1 MKRALIRIV
10 LVDDHE
16 MVRQGL
22 RAFLER
28 ENDLAIIGEAG
39 TATEA
44 IPLIERLLP
53 HIVLLDLHLPD
64 ATGADICRKL
74 RASTPH
80 TRILVLTGHA
90 EDATV
95 IAALQNGAHGYVLKD
110 IRLEELLR
118 AIRAVADG
126 RGYLDPRVTQK
137 TLQWVRSVSLSSSSY
152 SSGLT
157 KLSKQERLIMPLL
170 AEGKT
175 NKEIAAH
182 LRLSDKTVKNYLAN
196 IFFKIQVKR
205 RAEAVAWFIK
215 ETQSSPIAT
224 GSAVKSILSDA
235 PLTTKRHEDQSGW
248 DR

>member
-1 MKRALIRIV
+1 MKRPLIRIA
-10 LVDDHE
+10 LIDDHE

-22 RAFLER
+22 RTFLER
-28 ENDLAIIGEAG
+28 ENDFTIVGEAG
-39 TATEA
+39 TAADT
-44 IPLIERLLP
+44 IPLVERLHP
-53 HIVLLDLHLPD
+53 HVVLLDLHLPD
-64 ATGADICRKL
+64 ATGVDICRKL
-74 RASTPH
+74 HASTPQ

-95 IAALQNGAHGYVLKD
+95 IAALQNGAHGYLLKD
-110 IRLEELLR
+110 VRLEELLR
-118 AIRAVADG
+118 AVRTVADG

-137 TLQWVRSVSLSSSSY
+137 TLNWVRSGALASPFAN
-152 SSGLT
+152 GLA

-182 LRLSDKTVKNYLAN
+182 LCLSDKTVKNYIAN

-215 ETQSSPIAT
+215 ENRAPYTTATLPVQS
-224 GSAVKSILSDA
+224 
-235 PLTTKRHEDQSGW
+235 E
-248 DR
+248 

>member
-1 MKRALIRIV
+1 MKRPLIRIV
-10 LVDDHE
+10 LIDDHE

-28 ENDLAIIGEAG
+28 ENDLAIVGEAG
-39 TATEA
+39 TAAEA
-44 IPLIERLLP
+44 IPLVERLHP
-53 HIVLLDLHLPD
+53 HVVLLDLHLPD
-64 ATGADICRKL
+64 ATGVDICRRL
-74 RASTPH
+74 RGSTPH
-80 TRILVLTGHA
+80 TRILVLTGHV
-90 EDATV
+90 EDVTI
-95 IAALQNGAHGYVLKD
+95 IAALQSGAHGYILKD
-110 IRLEELLR
+110 VRLEELLR

-137 TLQWVRSVSLSSSSY
+137 TLNWVRSGTLAGPFSN
-152 SSGLT
+152 GLA

-182 LRLSDKTVKNYLAN
+182 LCLSDKTVKNYIAN

-215 ETQSSPIAT
+215 ENRASHTTAT
-224 GSAVKSILSDA
+224 PSIQ
-235 PLTTKRHEDQSGW
+235 PLQNDT
-248 DR
+248 

>member
-1 MKRALIRIV
+1 MKRPLIRIV
-10 LVDDHE
+10 LIDDHE

-28 ENDLAIIGEAG
+28 ENDFTIVGEAG
-39 TATEA
+39 TAADA
-44 IPLIERLLP
+44 IPLVERLHP
-53 HIVLLDLHLPD
+53 HVVLLDLHLPD
-64 ATGADICRKL
+64 ATGVDICRKL
-74 RASTPH
+74 HASTPH

-95 IAALQNGAHGYVLKD
+95 IAALQNGAHGYLLKD
-110 IRLEELLR
+110 VRLEELLR
-118 AIRAVADG
+118 AVRTVADG

-137 TLQWVRSVSLSSSSY
+137 TLDWVRSGALASPFAN
-152 SSGLT
+152 GLA

-182 LRLSDKTVKNYLAN
+182 LCLSDKTVKNYIAN

-215 ETQSSPIAT
+215 ENRVPYAT
-224 GSAVKSILSDA
+224 ATPPVQPVQND
-235 PLTTKRHEDQSGW
+235 T
-248 DR
+248 

>member
-1 MKRALIRIV
+1 MKRPLIRIV
-10 LVDDHE
+10 LIDDHE

-28 ENDLAIIGEAG
+28 ENDLAIVGEAG
-39 TATEA
+39 TAAEA
-44 IPLIERLLP
+44 IPLVERLRP
-53 HIVLLDLHLPD
+53 HMVLLDLHLPD
-64 ATGADICRKL
+64 ATGMDICRRL
-74 RASTPH
+74 HNSAPQ
-80 TRILVLTGHA
+80 TRILVLTGHT

-110 IRLEELLR
+110 MRLEDLLQ
-118 AIRAVADG
+118 AIRTVADG

-137 TLQWVRSVSLSSSSY
+137 TLNWVRSGALAAPFSN
-152 SSGLT
+152 GLA

-170 AEGKT
+170 AAGKT

-196 IFFKIQVKR
+196 IFFKIHVKR

-215 ETQSSPIAT
+215 ESQSSPMAT
-224 GSAVKSILSDA
+224 GSAAKSII
-235 PLTTKRHEDQSGW
+235 SG
-248 DR
+248 